1 MTQHHGFP
9 RKVKSTS
16 GSAPGSAPPLPPPNK
31 AHSETS
37 QHHVGGRAQ
46 RGHTDALAP
55 EVTAHEARPL
65 SEHQPIEVVPNRL
78 TDSLNKT

>member
-37 QHHVGGRAQ
+37 QHHVGGPGPAWSHGRSGP
-46 RGHTDALAP
+46 RG
-55 EVTAHEARPL
+55 
-65 SEHQPIEVVPNRL
+65 
-78 TDSLNKT
+78 DSS